1 VTDEE
6 ERELRCDQMAV
17 NIEKMR
23 SDMRW
28 ETRKFVLQA
37 IAATGA
43 AMAGGA
49 GLLALIL
56 HWTGRL

>member
-1 VTDEE
+1 
-6 ERELRCDQMAV
+6 MAV

-23 SDMRW
+23 SDIAQTQRQAEINHRW

-37 IAATGA
+37 TAATGA

-49 GLLALIL
+49 GLLALVL
-56 HWTGRL
+56 HALGKI